1 VAGSENSGHNG
12 ETGNLADDHA
22 GLPAGSVTKHRARSV
37 RAVMTLRLQGQT
49 LVAGPKAASRNAG
62 IPCCVWPRHF
72 WRLRWLASFHGFFE
86 SAAAAAAS
94 APNLP
99 GRPEARTSGPL
110 CLERCTD
117 RCLPSPQPT
126 ARAKPHPARIS
137 DQLEGRTSPSPSTS
151 PQMRRKS
158 SRKRA
163 GKNSGIGRFAVVL
176 TRRSISSAG

>member
-1 VAGSENSGHNG
+1 MAGSENSGHNG

-49 LVAGPKAASRNAG
+49 LVAGPKVASRNAG
-62 IPCCVWPRHF
+62 IPCCVWPAISGDCAGSPRF
-72 WRLRWLASFHGFFE
+72 MDFSRTPLPLPRPPRTFRAG
-86 SAAAAAAS
+86 
-94 APNLP
+94 PRP
-99 GRPEARTSGPL
+99 GRVGPCVWRGAL
-110 CLERCTD
+110 TGACR
-117 RCLPSPQPT
+117 RRSPT

-137 DQLEGRTSPSPSTS
+137 DQLEGRTSPSASTS

-163 GKNSGIGRFAVVL
+163 GKNSGIGRFAVML